1 MASAPS
7 PLTQTTDQASSV
19 ARFSLRAPI
28 LVNGKKYHTYD
39 NYYAKERRKLMFREQ
54 FRILLTGKFVKNP
67 VESSQ
72 EEVSNLTKMR
82 EELG

>member
-1 MASAPS
+1 
-7 PLTQTTDQASSV
+7 
-19 ARFSLRAPI
+19 
-28 LVNGKKYHTYD
+28 
-39 NYYAKERRKLMFREQ
+39 MFREQ

-72 EEVSNLTKMR
+72 EEVSNWTKMR